1 MNKVLLILCLVLLSS
16 CSPKEVASGQLVER
30 QGIKYEVNSTTP
42 FTGVVLKY
50 RDNGQLFYKTNHKD
64 GKPHGLEEQ
73 YDENGQLNGKGN
85 YKDGK
90 PLSLVQYHENGQL
103 AFKID
108 FKDGKPHL
116 EESYDENGQ
125 LESQSTY
132 EDDVLDKPLP
142 AKPAKPTREIIMDFC
157 ADASVVADRSP
168 TAEEIIDIAKYLGV
182 EAKSYEYGDFYMAVL
197 DANVAVSMAVAD
209 RTFSEFVGSASS
221 QNIPEW
227 EKACARNLRERIA
240 KWL

>member
-1 MNKVLLILCLVLLSS
+1 MNKVLFILSLVLLTS

-42 FTGVVLKY
+42 FTGVALEY
-50 RDNGQLFYKTNHKD
+50 YDNGQLM
-64 GKPHGLEEQ
+64 
-73 YDENGQLNGKGN
+73 
-85 YKDGK
+85 
-90 PLSLVQYHENGQL
+90 
-103 AFKID
+103 FKLG

-116 EESYDENGQ
+116 EESYSENGQ
-125 LESQSTY
+125 LEYKLDFKDGKPHLEEGYYENGQLEYKLNY
-132 EDDVLDKPLP
+132 EDDVLDEPL
-142 AKPAKPTREIIMDFC
+142 PAKPTREIIMDFC